1 MMSVSA
7 TELAKLGKCEALIA
21 LSGHKRTNQ
30 TDRSG
35 NRPVRTIVRGNSNSD
50 SSSPILRGI
59 AAHDRFEREAAEH
72 MIDPVDSPVI
82 PFLPRLALAFAVAAG
97 LMTLLAAMTA

>member
-21 LSGHKRTNQ
+21 LSRHSRAGYRPSKPNPKS
-30 TDRSG
+30 DSG
-35 NRPVRTIVRGNSNSD
+35 DDSTASVLRGN
-50 SSSPILRGI
+50 
-59 AAHDRFEREAAEH
+59 AAHDRFEREAAEF
-72 MIDPVDSPVI
+72 MTDPADSPVV